1 MTTPEHG
8 AHTTEPDD
16 GPGTAAPIP
25 RRTLL
30 RGGAVLATAGTLGLT
45 GGLGAAAARAGTGTG
60 TGSGPAAGAGAGG
73 GAGQVLGRRPAF
85 TSGIQAGDVTARGG
99 VIWARSDQPALMAVE
114 VAGTESF
121 RSARTVGVTR
131 LTDATDRTGVVAVD
145 GLPPGSEVFY
155 RVRLTAADDPRRVG
169 ESLIGRFRTAPSRA
183 QDVSLVW
190 TGDVCGQGWGINPDA
205 GGMKIFE
212 TMRRTSP
219 DFAICSGD
227 FVYSDGPLAETVPL
241 ADGTVWRNLV
251 VDEKRKV
258 AETLDEFRGNFRY
271 NFLDANLRAF
281 NREVPWVFQW
291 DDHETTNNWYPGEV
305 LTGDARYTEKR
316 ADVLAARAR
325 QALFEYTPTLPGRG
339 DPAGR
344 LYRKISY
351 GPLLDVFVLDMRS
364 YKNDNNVGQND
375 PAGAAILGARQR
387 DWLIDGLRNSRAT
400 WKVIANDLPIGLIV
414 PDGAAVEGVAQ
425 GTAGAPLGRE
435 VEIAQVLSAIRRHRV
450 RNTVWVTA
458 DVHYTAAHH
467 YHPDRAGFRD
477 FDPFWE
483 FVAGP
488 ANAGTFGPN
497 SLDSTFGP
505 EQVFV
510 KAPPAGQSN
519 LPPSAG
525 LQFFGR
531 LAIDGR
537 SRALTVQL
545 RDVGGAVLWSKA
557 LPAS

>member
-1 MTTPEHG
+1 MTAPDHRTPATDAGETGG
-8 AHTTEPDD
+8 AIEA
-16 GPGTAAPIP
+16 GSLGSAAIG
-25 RRTLL
+25 RRALL
-30 RGGAVLATAGTLGLT
+30 RGGAVIATAGTMGLA
-45 GGLGAAAARAGTGTG
+45 GGLGSPAAWA
-60 TGSGPAAGAGAGG
+60 GSGSASGSGSTP
-73 GAGQVLGRRPAF
+73 GQVLGGRPTF
-85 TSGIQAGDVTARGG
+85 TSGIQSGEVTARSG
-99 VIWARSDQPALMAVE
+99 VIWARSDRPALMTVE
-114 VAGTESF
+114 VSGTESF

-131 LTDATDRTGVVAVD
+131 LTDATDRTGIVAVD

-155 RVRLTAADDPRRVG
+155 RVKLTAADDPRRGG
-169 ESLIGRFRTAPSRA
+169 ETLVGRFRTAPARA
-183 QDVSLVW
+183 RDVSLVW
-190 TGDVCGQGWGINPDA
+190 TGDVAGQGWGINPDL

-227 FVYSDGPLAETVPL
+227 FVYSDGPLAETVTL

-251 VDEKRKV
+251 IDEKRKV
-258 AETLDEFRGNFRY
+258 AETLAEYRGNFRY
-271 NFLDANLRAF
+271 NFLDANLKAF
-281 NREVPWVFQW
+281 NREVPWLFQW

-305 LTGDARYTEKR
+305 LTTDTRYTEKR
-316 ADVLAARAR
+316 VDVLAARAK
-325 QALFEYTPTLPGRG
+325 QAMYEYTPLLQGRG
-339 DPAGR
+339 DPNGR
-344 LYRKISY
+344 IYRKISY

-364 YKNDNNVGQND
+364 YKNANPDGQND
-375 PAGAAILGARQR
+375 PAGAAILGATQR
-387 DWLIDGLRNSRAT
+387 DWLIDGLKKSKAT
-400 WKVIANDLPIGLIV
+400 WKVIANDLPIGLLV
-414 PDGAAVEGVAQ
+414 PDGTAIEGVAQ
-425 GTAGAPLGRE
+425 GAAGAPLGRE
-435 VEIAQVLSAIRRHRV
+435 VEIAQILSSIRRNKV
-450 RNTVWVTA
+450 RNTVWLTA

-467 YHPDRAGFRD
+467 YHPDRAAFRD

-497 SLDSTFGP
+497 TLDSTFGP

-537 SRALTVQL
+537 SRALTAQL
-545 RDVGGAVLWSKA
+545 IDVAGNVLWSKGLQA
-557 LPAS
+557 G